1 MAEELPHDVLRRVDA
16 FLDATVRDS
25 TDAVD
30 VGVMRA
36 FLSRR
41 PWPYYARPRA
51 ELDLTG
57 PGAVTV
63 EDVRAAAER
72 LSAAGAP
79 VAFEWIV
86 ERVPSMSGALA
97 EHGLA
102 WTTSPVQAMRSAP
115 QDVAPPEGIALRLL
129 TPDDD
134 AVPAAA
140 RVVSAAF
147 GSPFV
152 EEHEHIRRRL
162 ALGLNVTVVA
172 QTPSDEVVGV
182 ATLQPIGSTGE
193 LVGAGT
199 LPDHRRRGIG
209 SAMIRFLVRQA
220 HALGVELLLL
230 SASEDGLRVYEEIGF
245 RTVGTL
251 AEAPPDV

>member
-51 ELDLTG
+51 ELDLAG

-63 EDVRAAAER
+63 DDLRAAAAVLE
-72 LSAAGAP
+72 AAGAP
-79 VAFEWIV
+79 VAFEWV
-86 ERVPSMSGALA
+86 AERVPSMSAAVESYGFAV
-97 EHGLA
+97 
-102 WTTSPVQAMRSAP
+102 TTAPLLAMRAVPIETSAP
-115 QDVAPPEGIALRLL
+115 DGIVLRLL
-129 TPDDD
+129 DPDDD
-134 AVPAAA
+134 AVPASAG
-140 RVVSAAF
+140 VVAAAF
-147 GSPFV
+147 GSPYV
-152 EEHEHIRRRL
+152 EEHEAIRRRIER
-162 ALGLNVTVVA
+162 GLNVTVVA
-172 QTPSDEVVGV
+172 ETAAGEVVGV
-182 ATLQPIGSTGE
+182 ATLQPLGGTGE

-209 SAMIRFLVRQA
+209 GAMIRFLVRQA

-251 AEAPPDV
+251 AEAPPDG